1 MNKVILT
8 GRITRKPEL
17 KDVRDKKV
25 CEFSLATNRPV
36 IRDGEKA
43 ADFVNCVVWGTQA
56 ENLYKYQDKGSLIAV
71 FGELRVDNYED
82 KEGNKRQKTYVLV
95 SNVEFLGSKKKEE
108 KDPFEE
114 FGESITTKSRLE
126 EQLTITDQ
134 DLPF

>member
-1 MNKVILT
+1 MNKVVLT

-17 KDVRDKKV
+17 RDVRDKKL

-36 IRDGEKA
+36 VRDGEKV
-43 ADFVNCVVWGTQA
+43 ADFVNCVVWGVQA

-95 SNVEFLGSKKKEE
+95 SNVEFLGNKKKEE
-108 KDPFEE
+108 KPFDGYEP
-114 FGESITTKSRLE
+114 SITTKSRLE
-126 EQLTITDQ
+126 EQLTITDE
-134 DLPF
+134 DFPW